1 MSGLLLSQRHFFLR
15 ASRSFWNARRSA
27 LQSTGNILKN
37 DIIVMSLLLLKKI
50 RKIVCGYLLTY
61 PRIYIYI
68 YIYIYLYNM
77 YVCVGGVCVC
87 VYVYVCVGVCVRA
100 RVYVY
105 VYVYV
110 CVCVCVHNDSNQS
123 YEGSGGTGFGIVAFS
138 KRVAGDIRHKW

>member
-15 ASRSFWNARRSA
+15 ASRSFWNAGRSA

-68 YIYIYLYNM
+68 YIYLYNM
-77 YVCVGGVCVC
+77 YVCVGGCLC
-87 VYVYVCVGVCVRA
+87 AC
-100 RVYVY
+100 
-105 VYVYV
+105 V
-110 CVCVCVHNDSNQS
+110 CVCVCGCVCARVCMCMCMCMCVCVCVC
-123 YEGSGGTGFGIVAFS
+123 TMIVIS
-138 KRVAGDIRHKW
+138 PMKGRGELDLV